1 MNHLIVFLYRDNK
14 TKLVPAFY
22 LFFFLELTFGLQSI
36 LTVVIP
42 LETKLIKL
50 FCLHCSHSETVEK
63 LS

>member
-14 TKLVPAFY
+14 AKLVSAFCF
-22 LFFFLELTFGLQSI
+22 LFFLELAFGLQSI
-36 LTVVIP
+36 LTVIIP

-50 FCLHCSHSETVEK
+50 FCLHCSRSETVEK